1 MLAPL
6 LVGGWIE
13 PWPCRIALL
22 DGDGGLHPHPGDH
35 LMEGRLFRGRGGM
48 DQLCQGLLHLAGERV
63 ERHFGTFVRHLALT
77 PTGRWQWLDDS
88 HQLLGEADWLVLSG
102 TLLAHPRSQRLL
114 GWEEPPLQPVARSL
128 GDPQL
133 TKALAAIAAL
143 GYEPRCVV
151 LLLIDASRADRW
163 HRLPFRLLG
172 FEPAAQTRWGLERL
186 SLQPLEDGR
195 CAVVVYSTSSF
206 TSRHL
211 DVYGQGSAIARVSP
225 TEPSAEQEQAV
236 IAELEAALQQALEPW
251 ISPWGAGDGERQL
264 MRWGAAFA
272 QPPGLPAELM
282 LCPRSRIGFC
292 GDGLEGPGFGRVEGA
307 LLSGERLASRL
318 VSATRAS

>member
-1 MLAPL
+1 PL
-6 LVGGWIE
+6 LEGGWIE
-13 PWPCRIALL
+13 PWPGRFARLNAE
-22 DGDGGLHPHPGDH
+22 GALHPHPGDH

-48 DQLCQGLLHLAGERV
+48 DQLCQGLLQLAGERV
-63 ERHFGTFVRHLALT
+63 ELHVGTLVRHLSVT
-77 PTGRWQWLDDS
+77 PTGRWQWFDGN

-133 TKALAAIAAL
+133 TEALAAIAAL
-143 GYEPRCVV
+143 AYEPRFV
-151 LLLIDASRADRW
+151 LMLLIDASRAQRW
-163 HRLPFRLLG
+163 QPLPFRLLG
-172 FEPAAQTRWGLERL
+172 FEPGAQKRWGLERL

-195 CAVVVYSTSSF
+195 CAVVVHSTAAF
-206 TSRHL
+206 ASRHL
-211 DVYGQGSAIARVSP
+211 NVFGSGAAIADLSA
-225 TEPSAEQEQAV
+225 TQPSSEQEQAV

-251 ISPWGAGDGERQL
+251 ISPWGAGDVERQL

-282 LCPRSRIGFC
+282 LCPRNRIGFC

-307 LLSGERLASRL
+307 LLSGERLARRL
-318 VSATRAS
+318 VSAT